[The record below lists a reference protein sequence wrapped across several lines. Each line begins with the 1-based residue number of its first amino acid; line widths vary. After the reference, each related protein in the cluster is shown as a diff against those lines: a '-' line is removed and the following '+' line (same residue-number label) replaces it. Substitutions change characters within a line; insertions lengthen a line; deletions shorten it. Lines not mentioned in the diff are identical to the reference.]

1 MSRFPD
7 RMFALGNEPE
17 NKKVNTSFQL
27 TYLDTISFALEED
40 HMEKLSLSQFGKLME
55 AGLDCSKLPPPKKLK
70 EDQVNAETIELFGS
84 EKNATPGWIATTLAG
99 RPYKDKETRFKLAC
113 LLLIDGIVCPTSRNA
128 KISAEHIMIL
138 QDVDKFLEYPWG
150 RKSFDL
156 TIHSIKTRTATTSY
170 LCQPTCAFQ
179 GFIHALQMVILECAP
194 AILKKD
200 LKGKSSEPNLV
211 DEDDED
217 DDTPSIRP
225 GSMKPVNISM
235 PHVKSLDKSQKVA
248 VKSILL
254 DDENILDDTD
264 LDLDDD
270 VPDKSVDNL
279 IAAINDGVKFSRKT
293 WIGGEN
299 AGVHLK
305 NPKAPSSS
313 SRNTPSDGK
322 FDSASAATIDKVLD
336 AISVIESEI
345 KSLRAYFGD
354 LCTEV
359 STALST
365 FKQQHQTLPGA
376 SSVVKPPSQTK
387 TKKRVKSIPI
397 RKKHVRFQQISSS
410 EETKSSDSSEG
421 DDSDKVTKNKESAS
435 SSTDGDVAAQEDSVE
450 DECEG
455 SRDAGDHESQPHL
468 GADDVQDDA
477 TLAQNQIASVLS
489 DLSATVQVNV
499 DPSENQPFDQVSE
512 PSRVNPVHS
521 SVNHAKEVTD
531 QQMGDD
537 GQAKDQIA
545 SVFSDLSA
553 TVQVNVDPSE
563 NQPFDQVSEPSRV
576 NPVHSTVNHAKEVTD
591 QQMGDDGQ
599 AEDQDTPE
607 DALAAVK
614 ENQVIAPPDPRV
626 SSHEQVLGDIDP
638 PGWSLGLTQEE
649 KNMAQTSKKGEE
661 AQLPTRKSKRLPVPS
676 TQMSDFVVP
685 QPKRVKK
692 NVNPLQLSHFFPT
705 PKFEQVILLQN
716 RMKDNR
722 NLPRWDGVTL
732 SVNILKEIVD
742 LKFPISVVLHQQFT
756 NPSKKKLVALPSGSA
771 AYVKARRS
779 WYTQVAR
786 IYCPY
791 QVDDRYWVGLCIDF
805 ESHDIYVLNVF
816 ATLKE
821 LKLKTSVAPLAQSLP
836 HFIRRVAYN
845 SEMKADDLTPFTIKI
860 VKPIFQTSISG
871 HLGVLALM
879 ALQLHAANM
888 SLDIVV
894 ADDIVRDASLKFA
907 YDLLCLLEPPSL
919 SDVVIPQDPT
929 N

>member
-1 MSRFPD
+1 MTRFPD

-17 NKKVNTSFQL
+17 NKKVNTYFQL

-55 AGLDCSKLPPPKKLK
+55 AGNKIASSVRFLHFILSRQLVTKKNKELWCLFAGQPIRFSIREFAITTGLDCSKLPPAKKLK
-70 EDQVNAETIELFGS
+70 EYQVNAETIELFGS

-128 KISAEHIMIL
+128 KISAEHIMMV

-211 DEDDED
+211 DEEDED

-248 VKSILL
+248 VKSILP

-264 LDLDDD
+264 LELDDD
-270 VPDKSVDNL
+270 VLDESVNL

-305 NPKAPSSS
+305 NPKAPSTS
-313 SRNTPSDGK
+313 SRNTPSDGE

-336 AISVIESEI
+336 PISIIESEI
-345 KSLRAYFGD
+345 KSFRADFGD
-354 LCTEV
+354 LRTEV

-397 RKKHVRFQQISSS
+397 RQKHVRFQQISSS
-410 EETKSSDSSEG
+410 DETKSSDSSEG

-455 SRDAGDHESQPHL
+455 SRDAGDHESQPHV
-468 GADDVQDDA
+468 GAHDVQDDA
-477 TLAQNQIASVLS
+477 TLAQSQIASVLS
-489 DLSATVQVNV
+489 DLSATVQV
-499 DPSENQPFDQVSE
+499 SSQP
-512 PSRVNPVHS
+512 
-521 SVNHAKEVTD
+521 
-531 QQMGDD
+531 
-537 GQAKDQIA
+537 
-545 SVFSDLSA
+545 
-553 TVQVNVDPSE
+553 
-563 NQPFDQVSEPSRV
+563 
-576 NPVHSTVNHAKEVTD
+576 
-591 QQMGDDGQ
+591 
-599 AEDQDTPE
+599 
-607 DALAAVK
+607 
-614 ENQVIAPPDPRV
+614 VI
-626 SSHEQVLGDIDP
+626 
-638 PGWSLGLTQEE
+638 
-649 KNMAQTSKKGEE
+649 
-661 AQLPTRKSKRLPVPS
+661 
-676 TQMSDFVVP
+676 
-685 QPKRVKK
+685 
-692 NVNPLQLSHFFPT
+692 
-705 PKFEQVILLQN
+705 VIY
-716 RMKDNR
+716 
-722 NLPRWDGVTL
+722 
-732 SVNILKEIVD
+732 VNIV
-742 LKFPISVVLHQQFT
+742 
-756 NPSKKKLVALPSGSA
+756 
-771 AYVKARRS
+771 
-779 WYTQVAR
+779 
-786 IYCPY
+786 IY
-791 QVDDRYWVGLCIDF
+791 LC
-805 ESHDIYVLNVF
+805 
-816 ATLKE
+816 
-821 LKLKTSVAPLAQSLP
+821 
-836 HFIRRVAYN
+836 
-845 SEMKADDLTPFTIKI
+845 
-860 VKPIFQTSISG
+860 
-871 HLGVLALM
+871 
-879 ALQLHAANM
+879 
-888 SLDIVV
+888 
-894 ADDIVRDASLKFA
+894 
-907 YDLLCLLEPPSL
+907 
-919 SDVVIPQDPT
+919 
-929 N
+929 

>member
-1 MSRFPD
+1 MTRFPD

-17 NKKVNTSFQL
+17 NKKVNTYFQL

-55 AGLDCSKLPPPKKLK
+55 AGNKIASSVRFLHFILSRQLVTKKNKELWCLFAGQPIRFSIREFAITTGLDCSKLPPAKKLK
-70 EDQVNAETIELFGS
+70 EYQVNAETIELFGS

-128 KISAEHIMIL
+128 KISAEHIMMV

-211 DEDDED
+211 DEEDED

-248 VKSILL
+248 VKSILP

-264 LDLDDD
+264 LELDDD
-270 VPDKSVDNL
+270 VLDESVNL

-305 NPKAPSSS
+305 NPKAPSTS
-313 SRNTPSDGK
+313 SRNTPSDGE

-336 AISVIESEI
+336 PISIIESEI
-345 KSLRAYFGD
+345 KSFRADFGD
-354 LCTEV
+354 LRTEV

-397 RKKHVRFQQISSS
+397 RQKHVRFQQISSS
-410 EETKSSDSSEG
+410 DETKSSDSSEG

-455 SRDAGDHESQPHL
+455 SRDAGDHESQPHV
-468 GADDVQDDA
+468 GAHDVQDDA
-477 TLAQNQIASVLS
+477 TLAQSQIASVLS

-521 SVNHAKEVTD
+521 PVNHAKEVTD

-545 SVFSDLSA
+545 SVLFDLSA

-576 NPVHSTVNHAKEVTD
+576 NPVHSPVNHAKEVTD

-599 AEDQDTPE
+599 AKDQEFLEEPPNPYEVNFVHASVGSHCQQAPVVATEQTDVNKDAPPKEDTPE
-607 DALAAVK
+607 DALTAVE
-614 ENQVIAPPDPRV
+614 ENQVIAPLDPR
-626 SSHEQVLGDIDP
+626 VLGDIDP

-661 AQLPTRKSKRLPVPS
+661 AQLPTCKSKRLPVPS

-685 QPKRVKK
+685 RPKRVKK

-705 PKFEQVILLQN
+705 PNFEQVILLQN

-742 LKFPISVVLHQQFT
+742 LKFPISVVSINSIIRLLRHQLSELNDDQCTYDFVEYTFLHGIIQLHQQFT

-791 QVDDRYWVGLCIDF
+791 QVDDRYWVGLC
-805 ESHDIYVLNVF
+805 
-816 ATLKE
+816 T
-821 LKLKTSVAPLAQSLP
+821 TQ
-836 HFIRRVAYN
+836 
-845 SEMKADDLTPFTIKI
+845 
-860 VKPIFQTSISG
+860 
-871 HLGVLALM
+871 
-879 ALQLHAANM
+879 
-888 SLDIVV
+888 
-894 ADDIVRDASLKFA
+894 
-907 YDLLCLLEPPSL
+907 
-919 SDVVIPQDPT
+919 
-929 N
+929 